1 MNIVH
6 VLFSVKSGEIIPLTQ
21 VPVVGTF
28 RGPGTDR
35 IPVPG
40 CPGFYVRVPDYV
52 TRSVVFFG
60 FEDTR
65 PGKGGIDCVGTG
77 FLVAHEDFGYLVTAA
92 HVAKGLGENPFLVR
106 LNKNDGTSQN
116 LQADGVEW
124 FAHPDPTIDVAVIP
138 FAPLAMGDFEALH
151 IPTKDGMFRTG
162 HFPGVRVGPGDLTY
176 TTGLFRLMSGERRNL
191 AVVHSGAIAL
201 MPGEKIPVKNW
212 KDGEKTIFCDG
223 YLVETHS
230 LDGLSG
236 SPVFVRPTMPF
247 ASTAPG
253 MQLPSNAPRE
263 FLRKITGVGARF
275 EPLLLGLWQGS
286 WDAPPD
292 EIVAIQS
299 GKGVRVSVG
308 MGIVVPAERIIE
320 LLEQDEMKKAR
331 TEAKNKAAANR
342 SAGLDA
348 AFPVAKASSLPTSDV
363 NPNHRED
370 FNSLLDAAVKK
381 PERED

>member
-1 MNIVH
+1 
-6 VLFSVKSGEIIPLTQ
+6 LFSVKGLEIIPLTQ
-21 VPVVGTF
+21 VTVVGTF
-28 RGPGTDR
+28 REPDSDKM
-35 IPVPG
+35 PVPG
-40 CPGFYVRVPDYV
+40 CPGFYVRVPEYV

-60 FEDTR
+60 FEDAR

-77 FLVAHEDFGYLVTAA
+77 FLVAHEGFGYLATAA

-106 LNKNDGTSQN
+106 LNKKDGTSQN
-116 LQADGVEW
+116 LQTDGVEW
-124 FAHPDPTIDVAVIP
+124 FAHPDPTVDAAVVP

-151 IPTKDGMFRTG
+151 IPTETAMFRTG
-162 HFPGVRVGPGDLTY
+162 HFPGLRVGPGDLTY

-212 KDGEKTIFCDG
+212 SDGEKTIFCDG

-247 ASTAPG
+247 LSAPPG
-253 MQLPSNAPRE
+253 AQITSNMPRD
-263 FLRKITGVGARF
+263 LLGKLTGVGARF

-299 GKGVRVSVG
+299 GKGARVSVG

-342 SAGLDA
+342 AAGLDA
-348 AFPVAKASSLPTSDV
+348 AFPAGKVSSPPASDA
-363 NPNHRED
+363 NPNALED
-370 FNSLLDAAVKK
+370 FNSLLNAAVKK
-381 PERED
+381 PPQED

>member
-1 MNIVH
+1 MKCPTAA
-6 VLFSVKSGEIIPLTQ
+6 SWEIIPLTQ
-21 VPVVGTF
+21 VTVEGTF
-28 RGPGTDR
+28 RGPDKDK

-60 FEDTR
+60 FEDAG

-77 FLVAHEDFGYLVTAA
+77 FLVAHERFGYLVTAA
-92 HVAKGLGENPFLVR
+92 HVATVLGENPFLVR
-106 LNKNDGTSQN
+106 LNKKDGTSQN
-116 LQADGVEW
+116 LHADGVEW
-124 FAHPDPTIDVAVIP
+124 FTHPDPTVDVAVIP

-151 IPTKDGMFRTG
+151 IPTDEGMFRTD
-162 HFPGVRVGPGDLTY
+162 HFPGVRIGPGDLTY

-201 MPGEKIPVKNW
+201 MPGEKIPVRNW
-212 KDGEKTIFCDG
+212 KDRGKTLFCDG

-247 ASTAPG
+247 ASVAPG
-253 MQLPSNAPRE
+253 MPLAPDTPRE
-263 FLRKITGVGARF
+263 LLRKITGVGARF

-299 GKGVRVSVG
+299 GKDVRVSVG

-331 TEAKNKAAANR
+331 AEAKDKAAASR
-342 SAGLDA
+342 AAGLD
-348 AFPVAKASSLPTSDV
+348 VASPATSSPHASDA
-363 NPNHRED
+363 NPNARED
-370 FNSLLDAAVKK
+370 FNSLLSAAVKK
-381 PERED
+381 PAQGD